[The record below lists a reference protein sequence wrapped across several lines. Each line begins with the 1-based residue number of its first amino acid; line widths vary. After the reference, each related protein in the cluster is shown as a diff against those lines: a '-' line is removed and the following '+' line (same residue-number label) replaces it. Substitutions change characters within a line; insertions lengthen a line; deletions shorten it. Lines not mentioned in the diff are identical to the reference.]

1 MTQVETERKFIIEK
15 PLALNGLE
23 YADMVQTYLI
33 SERSTRRVRMTKT
46 GDVKKYYFT
55 EKVRQSALS
64 CVETERE
71 IDEKTYFLLLEE
83 ADKSRN
89 PVQKRR
95 YYYPFEKWML
105 EIDVY
110 PFWQKQCVLE
120 VELKS
125 EGEDVRFPPD
135 IKIIKEV
142 SFEREYKNYALAK
155 SVPAELI

>member
-23 YADMVQTYLI
+23 YADIEQIYLTAA
-33 SERSTRRVRMTKT
+33 RGTRRVRMMKT

-55 EKVRQSALS
+55 EKIRRSALS
-64 CVETERE
+64 ALETERE
-71 IDEKTYFLLLEE
+71 IDEKTYLLLLKE

-95 YYYPFEKWML
+95 YYYPFKQWMF
-105 EIDVY
+105 EIDIY

-120 VELKS
+120 VELQS
-125 EGEDVRFPPD
+125 EKEEICFPPD

-142 SFEREYKNYALAK
+142 SLEKEYKNFALAK
-155 SVPAELI
+155 KVPAELI